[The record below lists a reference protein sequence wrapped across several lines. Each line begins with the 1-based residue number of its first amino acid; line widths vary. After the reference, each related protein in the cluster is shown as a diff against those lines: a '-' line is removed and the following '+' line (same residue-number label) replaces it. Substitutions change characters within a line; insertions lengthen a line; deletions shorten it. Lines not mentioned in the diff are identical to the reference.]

1 MSKIV
6 CIDAGHYGSKY
17 NRSPVVAGYYES
29 DRMWVLAELL
39 SAALKKRGVTVVKT
53 RTNKASDLALTSR
66 GRKAKGCDLFLSLHS
81 NAASSESVDYPVAY
95 VFRDDKKTDLD
106 ERSEEIGLKLAK
118 VVEKLMGTRQD
129 ARTATRGSS
138 NDRDGNG
145 VKDDEYYGVLHGAKV
160 VKVPGVILEHSFH
173 TNTAATKWLMSDA
186 NLAKLAE
193 AEADCIADW
202 LGAKKPSKPAATQ
215 QQTALQVAKH
225 KNKAYSK
232 TYTTTSALNMRT
244 GAGTEHTKITTLKKG
259 AKFTCYGYYN
269 LNGSSVW
276 LYGVADGKTG
286 YCSKAY
292 LK

>member
-17 NRSPVVAGYYES
+17 NHSPVVAEYYES
-29 DRMWVLAELL
+29 DRMWVLAGLL
-39 SAALKKRGVTVVKT
+39 TAALKKRGVSVVQT

-66 GRKAKGCDLFLSLHS
+66 GKKAKGCDLFLSLHS
-81 NAASSESVDYPVAY
+81 NAANSESVDYPVAY
-95 VFRDDKKTDLD
+95 VFREDKKTDLD

-118 VVEKLMGTRQD
+118 VVQKVMGTRQA

-173 TNTAATKWLMSDA
+173 TNTAATKWLLSDA

-202 LGAKKPSKPAATQ
+202 LGAKKPAVAPAPSQ
-215 QQTALQVAKH
+215 KLQTAMH
-225 KNKAYSK
+225 KNPAYK
-232 TYTTTSALNMRT
+232 RVFTTTTSLNMRT
-244 GAGTEHTKITTLKKG
+244 GAGKDNARITTLKKG
-259 AKFTCYGYYN
+259 TKFHCYGYYN

-276 LYGVADGKTG
+276 LYGVADGKKG

>member
-1 MSKIV
+1 MSKV

-17 NRSPVVAGYYES
+17 NRSTVVSGYYES

-39 SAALKKRGVTVVKT
+39 SAALKKRGVTVVQT
-53 RTNKASDLALTSR
+53 RSSKASDLALTSR
-66 GRKAKGCDLFLSLHS
+66 GRKAQGCDLFLSLHS
-81 NAASSESVDYPVAY
+81 NAASTESVDYPVAY
-95 VFRDDKKTDLD
+95 VFRDDKKTTLD

-118 VVEKLMGTRQD
+118 VVEKLMGTRQT

-145 VKDDEYYGVLHGAKV
+145 IKDDEYYGVLHGAKV

-173 TNTAATKWLMSDA
+173 TNRKATEWLMSDA

-202 LGAKKPSKPAATQ
+202 LGAKKPAAAVKQ
-215 QQTALQVAKH
+215 QATLQVAKR
-225 KNKAYSK
+225 KSDAYKK
-232 TYTTTSALNMRT
+232 TYTTTASLNMRT
-244 GAGTEHTKITTLKKG
+244 GASTEHAIITTLKKG

-269 LNGSSVW
+269 LNGSTVW

>member
-1 MSKIV
+1 MSRI

-39 SAALKKRGVTVVKT
+39 SAALKKRGVTVVQT
-53 RTNKASDLALTSR
+53 RANKASDLALTSR
-66 GRKAKGCDLFLSLHS
+66 GKKAKGCDLFLSLHS
-81 NAASSESVDYPVAY
+81 NAASSESVDYPVSY
-95 VFRDDKKTDLD
+95 VFCEDKKTDLD

-118 VVEKLMGTRQD
+118 VVEKLMGTRQA

-215 QQTALQVAKH
+215 QRTTLQVAKH
-225 KNKAYSK
+225 KSQAYAKAYTTK
-232 TYTTTSALNMRT
+232 TELNMRT
-244 GAGTEHTKITTLKKG
+244 GAGTEHALITTLKKG
-259 AKFTCYGYYN
+259 SKFTCYGYYN
-269 LNGSSVW
+269 LNGSTVW

>member
-53 RTNKASDLALTSR
+53 RTNKASDLALATR
-66 GRKAKGCDLFLSLHS
+66 GKKAKGCDLFLSLHS
-81 NAASSESVDYPVAY
+81 NAASKESVDYPVAY

-118 VVEKLMGTRQD
+118 VVEKLMDTRQD

-145 VKDDEYYGVLHGAKV
+145 VKDDEYYGVLHGAKT

-173 TNTAATKWLMSDA
+173 TNTAATKWLLSDA

-193 AEADCIADW
+193 AEAECIADW
-202 LGAKKPSKPAATQ
+202 LGAKKPAQKPQ
-215 QQTALQVAKH
+215 QAEKLQTARH
-225 KNKAYSK
+225 KSKVYAK
-232 TYTTTSALNMRT
+232 TYTTKTALNMRT

-269 LNGSSVW
+269 LSGSSVW
-276 LYGVADGKTG
+276 LYGVADGKIG
-286 YCSKAY
+286 YCSKSY

>member
-1 MSKIV
+1 MSKV

-29 DRMWVLAELL
+29 DRMWLLADLL
-39 SAALKKRGVTVVKT
+39 SAALKKRGVTVVQT

-66 GRKAKGCDLFLSLHS
+66 GKKAGGCDLFLSLHS
-81 NAASSESVDYPVAY
+81 NAASSESVDYPVSY
-95 VFRDDKKTDLD
+95 VFREDNKTDLD

-118 VVEKLMGTRQD
+118 IVEKLMGTRQS
-129 ARTATRGSS
+129 ARTATRGSD

-186 NLAKLAE
+186 NLAELAE

-202 LGAKKPSKPAATQ
+202 LGAKAPAK
-215 QQTALQVAKH
+215 QTEQAAPKLQVAKH
-225 KNKAYSK
+225 KSAAYAK
-232 TYTTTSALNMRT
+232 TYTTKTALNMRI
-244 GAGTEHTKITTLKKG
+244 GAGTEHTLITTLKKG

-269 LNGSSVW
+269 LNGSTVW

>member
-1 MSKIV
+1 MSKI
-6 CIDAGHYGSKY
+6 CLDAGHYGSKY

-39 SAALKKRGVTVVKT
+39 SAALKKRGVTVVMT
-53 RTNKASDLALTSR
+53 RANKASDLALTSR
-66 GRKAKGCDLFLSLHS
+66 GKKAKGCDLFLSLHS
-81 NAASSESVDYPVAY
+81 NAASSESVDYPVSY
-95 VFRDDKKTDLD
+95 VFREDKKTDLD

-118 VVEKLMGTRQD
+118 VVEKLMGTRQA
-129 ARTATRGSS
+129 ARTGTRGSS

-173 TNTAATKWLMSDA
+173 TNRKATEWLMSDA

-202 LGAKKPSKPAATQ
+202 LGVKKPSKPAATQ
-215 QQTALQVAKH
+215 QQTTLQVAKH
-225 KNKAYSK
+225 KSKVYAK
-232 TYTTTSALNMRT
+232 TYTTTTALNMRT
-244 GAGTEHTKITTLKKG
+244 GAGTEHALITTLKKG

-269 LNGSSVW
+269 LNGSTVW

>member
-1 MSKIV
+1 MSKV

-17 NRSPVVAGYYES
+17 NRSPVIAGYYES
-29 DRMWVLAELL
+29 DRMWILAELL
-39 SAALKKRGVTVVKT
+39 SVALKKRGVTVVMT

-66 GRKAKGCDLFLSLHS
+66 GKKAKGCDLFLSLHS
-81 NAASSESVDYPVAY
+81 NAASTESVDYPVAY
-95 VFRDDKKTDLD
+95 VFRDDKKTNLD

-118 VVEKLMGTRQD
+118 IVQKFMNTRQA

-193 AEADCIADW
+193 AEAECIADW
-202 LGAKKPSKPAATQ
+202 LGVKTPVVSTGSAVNCRVRVTIKDLHIRSGPGTSYASKGYINPG
-215 QQTALQVAKH
+215 V
-225 KNKAYSK
+225 
-232 TYTTTSALNMRT
+232 YTIVQENGIWLKLKS
-244 GAGTEHTKITTLKKG
+244 GAGWISS
-259 AKFTCYGYYN
+259 KFVMR
-269 LNGSSVW
+269 L
-276 LYGVADGKTG
+276 
-286 YCSKAY
+286 
-292 LK
+292 

>member
-17 NRSPVVAGYYES
+17 NHSPVVPEYYES
-29 DRMWVLAELL
+29 DRMWMLADLL
-39 SAALKKRGVTVVKT
+39 TAALKKRGVSVVQT

-66 GRKAKGCDLFLSLHS
+66 GKKAKDCNLFLSLHS
-81 NAASSESVDYPVAY
+81 NAANSESVDYPVAY
-95 VFRDDKKTDLD
+95 VFREDKKTDLD

-118 VVEKLMGTRQD
+118 VVQTVMGTRQA

-145 VKDDEYYGVLHGAKV
+145 IKDDEYYGVLHGAKL

-173 TNTAATKWLMSDA
+173 TNTAATKWLLSDG

-193 AEADCIADW
+193 AEADCIVDW
-202 LGAKKPSKPAATQ
+202 LGVTAPQ
-215 QQTALQVAKH
+215 QQETKLQTAMY

-232 TYTTTSALNMRT
+232 VYTTTTSLNMRT
-244 GAGTEHTKITTLKKG
+244 GAGTKNAKITTLKKG
-259 AKFTCYGYYN
+259 ARFHCYGYYN
-269 LNGSSVW
+269 LDGSSVW

-286 YCSKAY
+286 YCSKGY
-292 LK
+292 LA

>member
-1 MSKIV
+1 MSKI
-6 CIDAGHYGSKY
+6 CIDAGHYGSRY
-17 NRSPVVAGYYES
+17 NHSPVVANYYES

-39 SAALKKRGVTVVKT
+39 SAALKKRGVTVVQT
-53 RTNKASDLALTSR
+53 RTNKAFDLALTSR
-66 GRKAKGCDLFLSLHS
+66 GKKASGCDLFLSLHS

-95 VFRDDKKTDLD
+95 VFRDDKKTTLD

-118 VVEKLMGTRQD
+118 AVEQLMGTRQK
-129 ARTATRGSS
+129 ARTATRGSD

-145 VKDDEYYGVLHGAKV
+145 VKDDEYYGVLHGAKL

-173 TNTAATKWLMSDA
+173 TNRKATEWLMSDA

-202 LGAKKPSKPAATQ
+202 LGAKKPAAAVKP
-215 QQTALQVAKH
+215 QTAAPKIQSARYKS
-225 KNKAYSK
+225 KIYAK
-232 TYTTTSALNMRT
+232 TYTTKTDLNMRT
-244 GAGTEHTKITTLKKG
+244 GAGTEHTLITTLKKG